1 MKTKNK
7 LLTLLLLSASAASAI
22 AAINKL
28 IQVKATSKKLTD
40 NPESLCYKYRY
51 GNVHY
56 TKSGTGKPL
65 LLIHDINAC
74 SSSYDWCDLIPYL
87 KNHYTVY
94 NIDLLGCGQ
103 SEKTPMIYTNYLYVQ
118 LISDFIKSEIGHRTS
133 VIAAGEAASVPIMAC
148 ANNPELFDQI
158 MLLSPL
164 SLLEYSQLPGKTS
177 KLYKFFID
185 LPVIGTLTYHI
196 ATSRK
201 MIRENLEK
209 NCFSNPYA
217 IKENYIDICIEC
229 ANLGK
234 SPKSLY
240 SSRNANYTKCNIT
253 NSLKKIDNSIYL
265 VGGESIENITAI
277 LDEYKVYNPA
287 IETLYVPGTKK
298 LPQIEAPDQLFELI
312 HTYFI

>member
-7 LLTLLLLSASAASAI
+7 LLTLFLLSAGAASAI

-28 IQVKATSKKLTD
+28 IQVKATSKKLTS

-56 TKSGTGKPL
+56 TKSGSGKPL
-65 LLIHDINAC
+65 ILIHDLNAC
-74 SSSYDWCDLIPYL
+74 SSGYDWKELIPYL
-87 KNHYTVY
+87 NNHYTVY

-118 LISDFIKSEIGHRTS
+118 LLSDFIKTEIGHRTS
-133 VIAAGEAASVPIMAC
+133 IIAVGESASIPIMTC
-148 ANNPELFDQI
+148 ANNPELFNQI
-158 MLLSPL
+158 MLVNPL

-177 KLYKFFID
+177 KLYKFIVD
-185 LPVIGTLTYHI
+185 CPVIGTLIYHI

-201 MIRENLEK
+201 VIRESLEK
-209 NCFSNPYA
+209 DYFFNPYA
-217 IKENYIDICIEC
+217 IKESYVDICSEC
-229 ANLGK
+229 ANLGR

-240 SSRNANYTKCNIT
+240 SSKNANYTKCNIT

-265 VGGESIENITAI
+265 VGGEAIENITAI
-277 LDEYKVYNPA
+277 LDEYKEYNPA
-287 IETLYVPGTKK
+287 IETLYVPDTKK
-298 LPQIEAPDQLFELI
+298 LPQLEAPDKLFELI

>member
-7 LLTLLLLSASAASAI
+7 LLTLFLLSAGAASAI

-28 IQVKATSKKLTD
+28 IQVKATSKKLTS

-56 TKSGTGKPL
+56 TKSGSGKPL
-65 LLIHDINAC
+65 ILIHDLSSC
-74 SSSYDWCDLIPYL
+74 SSGYDWKELISYL
-87 KNHYTVY
+87 NNHYTVY

-118 LISDFIKSEIGHRTS
+118 LLSDFIKTEIGHRTS
-133 VIAAGEAASVPIMAC
+133 IIAAGESASIPIMAC
-148 ANNPELFDQI
+148 ANNPELFNQI
-158 MLLSPL
+158 MLVNPL

-177 KLYKFFID
+177 KLYKFIVD
-185 LPVIGTLTYHI
+185 CPVIGTLIYHI

-201 MIRENLEK
+201 MIRETLEK
-209 NCFSNPYA
+209 DYFFNPYA
-217 IKENYIDICIEC
+217 IKESYIDICSEC
-229 ANLGK
+229 ANLGR

-265 VGGESIENITAI
+265 VGGEGIENITAI
-277 LDEYKVYNPA
+277 LDEYKEYNPA
-287 IETLYVPGTKK
+287 IETLYVPDTKK
-298 LPQIEAPDQLFELI
+298 LPQLEAPDKLFELI